1 MAFIG
6 IDLGTTNSLVAIK
19 RPQRKTTVFNIKGE
33 TGVSLEEENRFY
45 LPSAVSS
52 MNGDYLIGWEVLD
65 NPEQEERIFSIKRLM
80 GRGYDDK
87 DKKRGKEFFIRDK
100 IRETW
105 GYKIRK
111 PPKGTG
117 EDIEVKLGDEW
128 VTPQEIS
135 ALILRRLKEI
145 AEKNLETNIEGAV
158 ITVPAYFNDKQKWA
172 TREAARLAG
181 LNVQMILDEPTAA
194 AIAYGMETLG
204 TEPRTVA
211 VYDLGGGTFDISLL
225 EIEGTNFSV
234 AAKDGN
240 NFLGGDDFDMEIVNY
255 VYDYVR
261 DNLDE
266 KYVEILKEDHVKKN
280 ILKQRSKEAKEE
292 LSTELDTS
300 IIITDIL
307 PGIEI
312 RNIPLTRNKFEEM
325 INSYIDETIEHI
337 DSVLGKKAM
346 TEDDVDKVLLV
357 GGSARIPLVRRRLS
371 QKFGEEKI
379 AVEINPMQC
388 VAIGAAIKSS
398 WLLDK
403 WECPNPEIKCEKM
416 NDKKEIRCSACVYP
430 RPETT
435 SSTERPYGVRIYD
448 REKQRYIFDVLIHEY
463 TPYPLKE
470 SKKRPYGIKERKA
483 RILKVP
489 FFAGEKSGEKSFHE
503 SIEKN
508 THLGTIWA
516 VLPKGLSTDKTEI
529 EFNLDNDGILDLES
543 ISITISSKPVEKK
556 SIFRKGEE
564 EIIGD
569 EIEELLRNIPKQIS
583 NSDKREDI
591 EDRACELF
599 EKLFDYR
606 SVSDKRSE
614 KENLSEVRNKIEEIK
629 KEIEKEIENGNGIG
643 EKPID
648 VTLAAKNI
656 ILFYYNVVEKE
667 YGWLPSMQDKSKKGE
682 ILKVLEELEKAIE
695 EITKQ
700 KDVKQKEEWKIM
712 LPTAKLSA
720 LLFSDRALNL
730 LIEINVAANI
740 AMKERGK
747 ADIHVPSTTLVKWI
761 DESKSSENV
770 FESRSTGERIED
782 AEKLKAA
789 HTKIKMLL
797 QQGKVKEAEEEYSE
811 ISHLVIYY
819 LTEFARE
826 TVRRV

>member
-19 RPQRKTTVFNIKGE
+19 RPRRRTTVINIKGE
-33 TGVSLEEENRFY
+33 DVVSLEEENRFY
-45 LPSAVSS
+45 LPSAVSF
-52 MNGDYLIGWEVLD
+52 MEAQYLIGWEVLD

-87 DKKRGKEFFIRDK
+87 NTKKGMTFFIRDK

-172 TREAARLAG
+172 TREAALLSG

-194 AIAYGMETLG
+194 AIAYGMDTLG
-204 TEPRTVA
+204 AEPRTVA

-225 EIEGTNFSV
+225 EIEGTKFSV

-261 DNLDE
+261 DNLNE
-266 KYVEILKEDHVKKN
+266 KYVEILKEDQVKKN
-280 ILKQRSKEAKEE
+280 ILKQRSKEAKEA
-292 LSTELDTS
+292 LSEALETTIKIADL
-300 IIITDIL
+300 L
-307 PGIEI
+307 PKIV
-312 RNIPLTRNKFEEM
+312 IPLTRNKFEEM
-325 INSYIDETIEHI
+325 INPYIDETIEHI
-337 DSVLGKKAM
+337 DSVLGEKTM

-357 GGSARIPLVRRRLS
+357 GGSTRIPLVRRRLS
-371 QKFGEEKI
+371 QKFGENKI
-379 AVEINPMQC
+379 AAEINPMQC

-416 NDKKEIRCSACVYP
+416 NDKKEIRCSACGHP
-430 RPETT
+430 RPEYK
-435 SSTERPYGVRIYD
+435 SSTERPYGVKVYD
-448 REKQRYIFDVLIHEY
+448 AKKQGYIFDVLIHRY

-470 SKKRPYGIKERKA
+470 SKNRIYGIKDRNA

-516 VLPKGLSTDKTEI
+516 VLPKGLSTNKAEI
-529 EFNLDNDGILDLES
+529 DFNVDNNGILDLES
-543 ISITISSKPVEKK
+543 IFITVAGRPAEKK
-556 SIFRKGEE
+556 AIIRKGEE
-564 EIIGD
+564 ENIANEID
-569 EIEELLRNIPKQIS
+569 ELLSIVLEKVSKSAEKEELMDSSCKLLG
-583 NSDKREDI
+583 
-591 EDRACELF
+591 ELF
-599 EKLFDYR
+599 ECATT
-606 SVSDKRSE
+606 SDKQLKEE
-614 KENLSEVRNKIEEIK
+614 KFGEIQNKV
-629 KEIEKEIENGNGIG
+629 KELKGKIPPPPPPVNILQG
-643 EKPID
+643 
-648 VTLAAKNI
+648 AKNLVLNAYY
-656 ILFYYNVVEKE
+656 ILRE
-667 YGWLPSMQDKSKKGE
+667 YGWLPFLKDESRRKKIE
-682 ILKVLEELEKAIE
+682 RILKELEEVIEKVE
-695 EITKQ
+695 
-700 KDVKQKEEWKIM
+700 KQKEVTKENEWKIM
-712 LPTAKLSA
+712 LLISQLSV
-720 LLFSDRALNL
+720 LLSDEYLILFRE
-730 LIEINVAANI
+730 IEIAAET
-740 AMKERGK
+740 AEKGKK
-747 ADIHVPSTTLVKWI
+747 ADVGPITTDLEKRIKEKISSGDYERRSPS
-761 DESKSSENV
+761 
-770 FESRSTGERIED
+770 ERIED
-782 AEKLKAA
+782 AKKLKAA
-789 HTKIKMLL
+789 HIKIKKSL
-797 QQGKVKEAEEEYSE
+797 QLGKVEEAKEEYLE
-811 ISHLVIYY
+811 INPLVTYY
-819 LTEFARE
+819 LTEFDRE
-826 TVRRV
+826 TVGRV